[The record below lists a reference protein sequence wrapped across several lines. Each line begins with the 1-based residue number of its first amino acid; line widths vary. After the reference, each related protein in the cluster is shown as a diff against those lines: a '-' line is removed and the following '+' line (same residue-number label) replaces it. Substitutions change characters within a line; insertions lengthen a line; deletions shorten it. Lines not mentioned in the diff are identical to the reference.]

1 MTITT
6 DAFDA
11 STELLGPDEFLIRR
25 RLRHGLV
32 GVDRSGNASAVFPCG
47 DSPQASGRTSGQIRT
62 TVEPCVELRDDDR
75 LERHAA
81 VCLRCLERAL
91 VPTFCTLVG
100 AIDREL
106 PTTGPIS
113 SAAVLMVVREWERL
127 FRSRQRLSGDE
138 ELGLWGEAWFL
149 TQATNIDNAV
159 AAWRGPD
166 AMYLDFVSPRFA
178 IEVKTSLRGH
188 RHRTTVEQIKAGDRY
203 GRAFLLSIWVAEAME
218 GQTLAELVSQI
229 RARVTAGN
237 DFERRLAL
245 TGYSDSD
252 AHLYE
257 RRCVAIGEPL
267 MIPWLQLPRVIAHDP
282 GATNISYTIEV
293 EDCESLIATERPCF

>member
-1 MTITT
+1 
-6 DAFDA
+6 
-11 STELLGPDEFLIRR
+11 
-25 RLRHGLV
+25 
-32 GVDRSGNASAVFPCG
+32 
-47 DSPQASGRTSGQIRT
+47 
-62 TVEPCVELRDDDR
+62 VE
-75 LERHAA
+75 
-81 VCLRCLERAL
+81 
-91 VPTFCTLVG
+91 

-106 PTTGPIS
+106 PAAGPIS

-127 FRSRQRLSGDE
+127 FRSRRRLSGDE

-149 TQATNIDNAV
+149 TEANTIDNAV

-188 RHRTTVEQIKAGDRY
+188 RHRTTVDQIKAGDRY
-203 GRAFLLSIWVAEAME
+203 GGAFLLSIWVAESME
-218 GQTLAELVSQI
+218 GQTLADLVSRI
-229 RARVTAGN
+229 RARVNAGN

-257 RRCVAIGEPL
+257 RRCVSIGESL
-267 MIPWLQLPRVIAHDP
+267 MIPWRQLPRVIAHDP
-282 GATNISYTIEV
+282 GATNIAYTLEV
-293 EDCESLIATERPCF
+293 EDCESLTPTERPRF